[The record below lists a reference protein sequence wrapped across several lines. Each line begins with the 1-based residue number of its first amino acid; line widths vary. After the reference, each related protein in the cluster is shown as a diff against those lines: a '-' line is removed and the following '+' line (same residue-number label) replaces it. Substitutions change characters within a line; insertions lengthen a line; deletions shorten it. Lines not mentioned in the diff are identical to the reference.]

1 MNGAVS
7 RMSLAHRLALMAI
20 TDPAATIGVV
30 DATRAALAGGATSI
44 QIRWKHATARELVEL
59 VRALRQVASDA
70 GALLIVNDR
79 VDVALA
85 ADADGAHLG
94 NDDLPLRAARSIAP
108 PGFLLGRSVDTPAEA
123 ATAEREG
130 ADYVGFGPIFPTPS
144 KADTG
149 PVVGPAG
156 IAAVRAATGL
166 PIVAI
171 GGIGPGRAGEVVRA
185 GADGIAVLGAIMM
198 SREPERVTRELL
210 QEISGARGSA

>member
-7 RMSLAHRLALMAI
+7 RMPLAHRLALMAI